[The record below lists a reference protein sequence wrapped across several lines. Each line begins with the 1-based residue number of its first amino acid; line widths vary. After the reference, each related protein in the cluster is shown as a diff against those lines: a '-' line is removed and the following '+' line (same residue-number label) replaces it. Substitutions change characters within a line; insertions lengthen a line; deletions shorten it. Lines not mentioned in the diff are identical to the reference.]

1 MTRSDSVD
9 VKRWRAKYALIERA
23 AESDKDAQALFAELD
38 SERAARNGE
47 LREILAD
54 LVASSDLLAFK
65 EAMNHWARKDGPYV
79 GFGPIGSP
87 WLAALVRRAE
97 DDHAEVVDLLKVTLQ
112 TPASPQDA
120 ADKLQSVDAFFARGG
135 SRGQRA
141 PGPAHTAYVLSLFW
155 STDDAGAWP
164 LMWENAPH
172 MLQRLGWLER
182 GLSHAERYVAF
193 ADLCHALRPDD
204 PRYAA
209 RILWHFKE
217 TEGFVGIA
225 PKVLD
230 VCVEAAELASDFRP
244 SSGYAKPAQE
254 ERAADLARQLRGEAD
269 HISDSLIER
278 LSAETGLYLEA
289 PTLALQQHVGE
300 DSAYRSDLYAAWIL
314 VGGAGRPRLPP
325 LGDALGRRV
334 RRARR
339 LGGRERP
346 AAPRGRRS
354 RAGAPASWAQLLP
367 GARGCPRPTRS
378 SWPGAT
384 TRLARPSSASGGRAR
399 RPSAEPI
406 SRMTSSPQRVP

>member
-54 LVASSDLLAFK
+54 LLASSDLLAFK

-79 GFGPIGSP
+79 GFGPIGSH
-87 WLAALVRRAE
+87 WLAAFVRRSE
-97 DDHAEVVDLLKVTLQ
+97 EEYAEVVELLKVTLQ

-120 ADKLQSVDAFFARGG
+120 ADKLQSIDAFLARGG

-193 ADLCHALRPDD
+193 ADLCQALRPDD

-209 RILWHFKE
+209 RILLHFKE
-217 TEGFVGIA
+217 TEAFVGIA
-225 PKVLD
+225 PNVLD
-230 VCVEAAELASDFRP
+230 VCV
-244 SSGYAKPAQE
+244 
-254 ERAADLARQLRGEAD
+254 
-269 HISDSLIER
+269 
-278 LSAETGLYLEA
+278 
-289 PTLALQQHVGE
+289 
-300 DSAYRSDLYAAWIL
+300 
-314 VGGAGRPRLPP
+314 
-325 LGDALGRRV
+325 
-334 RRARR
+334 
-339 LGGRERP
+339 
-346 AAPRGRRS
+346 
-354 RAGAPASWAQLLP
+354 
-367 GARGCPRPTRS
+367 
-378 SWPGAT
+378 
-384 TRLARPSSASGGRAR
+384 
-399 RPSAEPI
+399 
-406 SRMTSSPQRVP
+406 